1 MKFILDEGAYEP
13 TRGHE
18 FDAGLDLRTP
28 IDFWISPHRSY
39 VIDTGVHIQLPKYCY
54 GKLESK
60 SGLHVNDGIVCLGGV
75 IDTGYTGSIK
85 VKLYNLGDYGKHFN
99 AGDKIVQ
106 LIINSC
112 IIPDIEYV
120 DKFEET
126 ERGDNGFGSTG
137 R

>member
-13 TRGHE
+13 VRGHE

-28 IDFWISPHRSY
+28 VDFLIHPHSSY
-39 VIDTGVHIQLPKYCY
+39 TVDTGVHIQLPKYCY

-60 SGLHVNDGIVCLGGV
+60 SGLHVNDDIVCLGGV
-75 IDTGYTGSIK
+75 IDTGYTGSIR
-85 VKLYNLGDYGKHFN
+85 VKLYNMGATFKKFK

-106 LIINSC
+106 LIVNSC

-120 DKFEET
+120 DEFENT

-137 R
+137 K